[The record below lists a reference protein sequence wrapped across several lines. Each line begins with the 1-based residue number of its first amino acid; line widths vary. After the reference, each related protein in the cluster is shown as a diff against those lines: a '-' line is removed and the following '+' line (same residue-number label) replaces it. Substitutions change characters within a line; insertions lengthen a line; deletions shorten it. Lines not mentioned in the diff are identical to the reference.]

1 MSKLL
6 SAEIHAVYW
15 SPLTARAWRI
25 LNWLRA
31 EKAPRSRYA
40 IAETVK
46 IPPSALT
53 ALAPMLLEQGFV
65 REVPRKDANST
76 YAPLL
81 GLTKRGRIAG
91 KKRLPHSLVAAVAP
105 MTAELTSS
113 VAITTRARALLLF
126 LRDQLMAGKIPS
138 LKEIA
143 AELRRTLRDR
153 ATPAS
158 AKAGLARELRAT
170 MEAIDAL
177 KPKAKDAVDEL
188 FEKRAARG
196 LA

>member
-1 MSKLL
+1 MRRCETCGTSL
-6 SAEIHAVYW
+6 EGR
-15 SPLTARAWRI
+15 SPRARYCSDVCRT
-25 LNWLRA
+25 R
-31 EKAPRSRYA
+31 
-40 IAETVK
+40 
-46 IPPSALT
+46 
-53 ALAPMLLEQGFV
+53 G
-65 REVPRKDANST
+65 
-76 YAPLL
+76 
-81 GLTKRGRIAG
+81 KRGHRAPAVVVD
-91 KKRLPHSLVAAVAP
+91 LPVDVVEERGADESD
-105 MTAELTSS
+105 E
-113 VAITTRARALLLF
+113 
-126 LRDQLMAGKIPS
+126 GPS
-138 LKEIA
+138 LEEIA